1 MSVSTWEHFFKPDVR
16 TAGRALFS
24 KGKVSLSQPSDTE
37 IVIYIRATP
46 GFKVILKTASVESQ
60 AATVSCNC
68 PVAKKDKFCKH
79 AWAGL
84 LAAEDKYPDFF
95 ESKTEIDRA
104 EISTPKADAYRAEST
119 AAASSAKSFA
129 KSAEFAA
136 KQAAYNQKQA
146 DYRKEQYQKQKERQK
161 AYKESKKGVPKKPD
175 FPKAVER
182 ALSFFADNGMDLSE
196 SLDKQTVSAA
206 KKKLAR
212 VFHPDLGGDHEEIVE
227 LNNCTDILIE
237 YIGKG
242 E

>member
-1 MSVSTWEHFFKPDVR
+1 MSVNTWEHFFKPEVR
-16 TAGRALFS
+16 TAGRTLFS

-37 IVIYIRATP
+37 IVVYIRATP

-60 AATVSCNC
+60 AVTVSCSC
-68 PVAKKDKFCKH
+68 PIAKKDKFCKH

-84 LAAEDKYPDFF
+84 LAADDKYPDFF
-95 ESKTEIDRA
+95 EAKTELERA
-104 EISTPKADAYRAEST
+104 EIPAAKTGSS
-119 AAASSAKSFA
+119 AASSA

-136 KQAAYNQKQA
+136 KQAAYSQKQT

-161 AYKESKKGVPKKPD
+161 AYKESKKGVAKKPE

-237 YIGKG
+237 YISKQ
-242 E
+242 